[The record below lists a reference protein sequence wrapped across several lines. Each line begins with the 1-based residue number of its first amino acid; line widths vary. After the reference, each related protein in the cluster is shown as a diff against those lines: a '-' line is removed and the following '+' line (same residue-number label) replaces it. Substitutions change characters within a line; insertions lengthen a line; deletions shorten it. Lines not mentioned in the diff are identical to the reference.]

1 MKINPVYY
9 QAYNYSVTQ
18 NQQQKL
24 NNLNSNYAYKYI
36 QKDAFM
42 FTGSANMWDKVKDI
56 GKKAVDQTKK
66 SFSDFSSLFQN
77 KNIELSREE

>member
-42 FTGSANMWDKVKDI
+42 FTGCSN
-56 GKKAVDQTKK
+56 
-66 SFSDFSSLFQN
+66 
-77 KNIELSREE
+77 